1 MRINH
6 KLVQHAR
13 IKLAITT
20 RSVTQTDDSHT
31 HDVDN
36 MDAVPH
42 DRLHQLAVL
51 LDHWRLTTVE
61 AMGFGPDQTEANA
74 QAAHF
79 RGGVD
84 GTRIFGDVAAW
95 DKRIS

>member
-1 MRINH
+1 
-6 KLVQHAR
+6 
-13 IKLAITT
+13 
-20 RSVTQTDDSHT
+20 
-31 HDVDN
+31 
-36 MDAVPH
+36 
-42 DRLHQLAVL
+42 
-51 LDHWRLTTVE
+51 
-61 AMGFGPDQTEANA
+61 MGFGPAQTEANA